1 MKLLA
6 VLLLL
11 AQQAFVSPEDV
22 FRTAE
27 ELYSAGR
34 YAEAAEQYENLVSQG
49 VRDGS
54 VCYNLGN
61 AYFKSGRLGLA
72 ILNYERALEQM
83 PGDADTKANLEF
95 ANTLITDVVEGPDL
109 PSYVAWL
116 VDLYKAMDPSLS
128 AILLSIAFLM
138 GGAAISVLILGRWP
152 FLRTP
157 AIYALVFS
165 CGLAVVSA
173 GVLAGKTYSASDSVD
188 AIVLVP
194 LSDVRSGPGETNPQL
209 VEIHEGLKVSILG
222 SREGWLQVSLPNGV
236 TGWIRENHVEAI

>member
-1 MKLLA
+1 MRLLPI
-6 VLLLL
+6 LLLL
-11 AQQAFVSPEDV
+11 AQQAFVSPDDV

-27 ELYSAGR
+27 ELYNAGR
-34 YAEAAEQYENLVSQG
+34 FAEAAEHYENLVNQG

-95 ANTLITDVVEGPDL
+95 ANTLIADVVEGPDL
-109 PSYVAWL
+109 PPYVAWL
-116 VDLYKAMDPSLS
+116 VDLYRAMDPSFS
-128 AILLSIAFLM
+128 AFLLSIAFM
-138 GGAAISVLILGRWP
+138 VGGAAVSVLILGRWP
-152 FLRTP
+152 FLRSP

-165 CGLAVVSA
+165 SVLAVVGA
-173 GVLAGKTYSASDSVD
+173 GVLAGKTSSSSEGVD
-188 AIVLVP
+188 AIVLVA

-209 VEIHEGLKVSILG
+209 VEIHEGLKVNILG
-222 SREGWLQVSLPNGV
+222 SREEWLQVSLPNGV

>member
-1 MKLLA
+1 MRLLPI
-6 VLLLL
+6 LLLL
-11 AQQAFVSPEDV
+11 AQQAFVSPDDV
-22 FRTAE
+22 FRAAE
-27 ELYSAGR
+27 ELYNAGR
-34 YAEAAEQYENLVSQG
+34 YAEAAEQYEILVSQG

-54 VCYNLGN
+54 VCYNMGN

-109 PSYVAWL
+109 PPYVAWL
-116 VDLYKAMDPSLS
+116 VDLYRALDPSFS
-128 AILLSIAFLM
+128 AFLLSIAFIL
-138 GGAAISVLILGRWP
+138 GGAAVSVLILGRWP
-152 FLRTP
+152 FLRAP

-165 CGLAVVSA
+165 SVLAVVGA
-173 GVLAGKTYSASDSVD
+173 GVLAGKTYSSSDGVD

-194 LSDVRSGPGETNPQL
+194 ISDVRSGPGETNPQL
-209 VEIHEGLKVSILG
+209 VEIHEGLKVNILG